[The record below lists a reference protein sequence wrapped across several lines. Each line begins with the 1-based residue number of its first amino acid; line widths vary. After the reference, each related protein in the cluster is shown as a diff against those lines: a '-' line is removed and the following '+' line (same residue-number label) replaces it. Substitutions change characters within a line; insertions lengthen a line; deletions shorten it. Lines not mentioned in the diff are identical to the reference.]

1 MGDRTARKEMSATG
15 VRPDRLAADGRSTHL
30 QEKPPV
36 RGRLVYFNGGFVAES
51 EARIS
56 IFDSALT
63 FGDMVYEVTRSFR
76 QKPYRLRDHLE
87 RLYASMRYAEIDCD
101 LALDEMEAATHET
114 VARNLPAMEGSD
126 FQILHDVTRGARPF
140 YEGILK
146 EGLGPVVC
154 ISVFPLIPRTGRQAR
169 AYEEGVHAVITPQQS
184 VPSRFI
190 DPKAKNRSRIFYKLA
205 DLHARRLEAEAW
217 ALLTD
222 ERGFITE
229 GIGSNFFVAC
239 DGEILTPK
247 PHNVLR
253 GISRRTC
260 FSLAGRLG
268 ISAREADV
276 EPYDVRGA
284 DEAWF
289 TSTPFCVLPAVRFN
303 FQPVGPGKPGPIYK
317 ALLAAWSE
325 EVGVDIAGQAR
336 EYAERLETW
345 RP

>member
-1 MGDRTARKEMSATG
+1 M
-15 VRPDRLAADGRSTHL
+15 P
-30 QEKPPV
+30 
-36 RGRLVYFNGGFVAES
+36 GRLVYFNGEFVPES

-63 FGDMVYEVTRSFR
+63 FGDMVYEVTRSFQ
-76 QKPYRLRDHLE
+76 QKPYRLREHLV
-87 RLYASMRYAEIDCD
+87 RLYASVRYAEIDCG
-101 LALDEMEAATHET
+101 LTIDEMEDATQET
-114 VARNLPAMEGSD
+114 IERNIPVLEGSD
-126 FQILHDVTRGARPF
+126 FQILHDVTRGARAL

-154 ISVFPLIPRTGRQAR
+154 ISCFPLVPRTGKQADM
-169 AYEEGVHAVITPQQS
+169 YENGIHAVTTPQQS

-205 DLHARRLEAEAW
+205 DLHANRLEEGAW

-229 GIGSNFFVAC
+229 GIGSNFFIAR

-260 FSLAGRLG
+260 LELADQLG
-268 ISAREADV
+268 FPARETDI
-276 EPYDVRGA
+276 EPYDVRAA
-284 DEAWF
+284 DEAWLS
-289 TSTPFCVLPAVRFN
+289 STPFCILPVTRFN
-303 FQPVGPGKPGPIYK
+303 FQPIGTGKPGPIYG
-317 ALLAAWSE
+317 ALIASWSE
-325 EVGVDIAGQAR
+325 VVGVDIAGQAR
-336 EYAERLETW
+336 EYAERLKTW
-345 RP
+345 KP